1 MARAKTLYRHSVGSA
16 LRAAHLPRKLH
27 CFSCP
32 INITVIT
39 IGRNPQAC
47 RLLSKEIP
55 GRVSSVPIRQTT
67 LVSRILVSVKI
78 SGDYLIYVEIFS
90 TLDLRRNVLRCITT
104 RRHLGFVLCYSG
116 HSIAK
121 LLQDPLKPFFRSQEL
136 FNRTER
142 QRPHFL
148 RSWEE

>member
-16 LRAAHLPRKLH
+16 LKEALLPSKLH

-55 GRVSSVPIRQTT
+55 VRVSFVLIGQTT
-67 LVSRILVSVKI
+67 LVSRILVSIKI
-78 SGDYLIYVEIFS
+78 SDDYLVYVEIFS
-90 TLDLRRNVLRCITT
+90 TLDLRRNVVRCITT
-104 RRHLGFVLCYSG
+104 RRYLGFVLCYSG

-121 LLQDPLKPFFRSQEL
+121 LLQDPLKPFLESKNFFIEPNDSAPI
-136 FNRTER
+136 F
-142 QRPHFL
+142 
-148 RSWEE
+148 